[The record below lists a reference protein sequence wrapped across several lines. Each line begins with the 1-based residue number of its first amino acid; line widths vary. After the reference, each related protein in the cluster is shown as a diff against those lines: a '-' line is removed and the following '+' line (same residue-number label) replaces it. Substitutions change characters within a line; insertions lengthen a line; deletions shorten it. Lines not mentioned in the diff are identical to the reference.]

1 MDTGAPFVA
10 LDLDQKM
17 LHWLVIN
24 WDIEHIRDMEQRDNW
39 GEPNAVRKIFKL
51 LCTKGGPSPQQAE
64 KSL

>member
-1 MDTGAPFVA
+1 MDTGALFVA

-24 WDIEHIRDMEQRDNW
+24 WATKHTRDMEQRDNW
-39 GEPNAVRKIFKL
+39 GEHNAVRKIL
-51 LCTKGGPSPQQAE
+51 LCTKSGPSPQQAE